1 MRRNTVF
8 SPASLPTSPPYYNS
22 IGYDIVCTAQGPI
35 ILEINTGA
43 SVCISQMRR
52 EWGIADAFVKS

>member
-1 MRRNTVF
+1 MRRNPVF
-8 SPASLPTSPPYYNS
+8 SPENLPTPPYYNS

-35 ILEINTGA
+35 ILEINTCA
-43 SVCISQMRR
+43 SVCISQMGR